1 MAKFK
6 RYDPRNK
13 KAERKH
19 HRSHGRQSHHM
30 EVKNFKQQR
39 NQEWD
44 RIDHDDL
51 YDYLEDH
58 PFA

>member
-30 EVKNFKQQR
+30 EIKYFKQLK
-39 NQEWD
+39 NVEGD
-44 RIDHDDL
+44 RIDNADV
-51 YDYLEDH
+51 YDYLEDN

>member
-19 HRSHGRQSHHM
+19 NRSHGRQSHHM
-30 EVKNFKQQR
+30 ETKYFKQQK
-39 NQEWD
+39 NFELDQ
-44 RIDHDDL
+44 ILVDDVD
-51 YDYLEDH
+51 DYLEDH
-58 PFA
+58 PF

>member
-13 KAERKH
+13 KAERRN

-30 EVKNFKQQR
+30 ETKYFKQQK
-39 NQEWD
+39 NVE
-44 RIDHDDL
+44 HDQLIYEDME
-51 YDYLEDH
+51 DYLEDH
-58 PFA
+58 RYS